1 MSSKKSVLGRG
12 LDALLPP
19 LPSPTGGAPSGGK
32 TPSGPAGSAPVSYL
46 AVDSLV
52 PNPFQPRVQFDE
64 NALGELSLSIKAHG
78 IVQPLAAVKRGGGF
92 MLVAGERRW
101 RAARMAGLQEV
112 PVIVLNL
119 TDQQMLEC
127 ALVENLQ
134 RSDLNSIE
142 EARAY
147 KALMDTF
154 GLSQEEVADR
164 MGKSRPAIA
173 NSLRLLRLE
182 TEYQHDIEAG
192 TITAGH
198 ARAMLSLEEGSD
210 RKRLR
215 DQIASQKLSVR
226 EAEAAAV
233 EIANKKVR
241 RKTPSKALDP
251 NLKRLRESLM
261 DAIGLRIEIKPLDR
275 KRGRIEIWY
284 DSTDDLERLLGAL
297 GIEP

>member
-1 MSSKKSVLGRG
+1 MSSRKSVLGRG

-19 LPSPTGGAPSGGK
+19 VAAPEPAAVHPGK
-32 TPSGPAGSAPVSYL
+32 NLPAGVTTL
-46 AVDSLV
+46 TVDSLV

-64 NALGELSLSIKAHG
+64 NALSELSLSIKSHG
-78 IVQPLAAVKRGGGF
+78 IVQPLAAVKRGTGY

-112 PVIVLNL
+112 PVIILNL
-119 TDQQMLEC
+119 SDKEMLEC

-147 KALMDTF
+147 KSLMDTF

-173 NSLRLLRLE
+173 NTLRLLRLE

-198 ARAMLSLEEGSD
+198 ARALLSLDDSSD

-215 DQIASQKLSVR
+215 DAIATSKLSVR
-226 EAEAAAV
+226 EAEATAV

-241 RKTPSKALDP
+241 RRTPSRPLDP
-251 NLKRLRESLM
+251 NMKRLREALI
-261 DAIGLRIEIKPLDR
+261 DAIGLRIEVKPLDR
-275 KRGRIEIWY
+275 KKGRIEIWY
-284 DSTDDLERLLGAL
+284 DGHDDLERLLGAL
-297 GIEP
+297 GIEL

>member
-1 MSSKKSVLGRG
+1 V
-12 LDALLPP
+12 AYLP
-19 LPSPTGGAPSGGK
+19 
-32 TPSGPAGSAPVSYL
+32 
-46 AVDSLV
+46 VDSLV

-64 NALGELSLSIKAHG
+64 NALGELSISIKAHG
-78 IVQPLAAVKRGGGF
+78 IVQPLAAVKRGTGY

-101 RAARMAGLQEV
+101 RAARMAGLTEV
-112 PVIVLNL
+112 PVILLNL

-134 RSDLNSIE
+134 RSDLNAIE

-192 TITAGH
+192 TISAGH
-198 ARAMLSLEEGSD
+198 ARALLSLEDSAD

-215 DQIASQKLSVR
+215 DSIAGARLSVR

-241 RKTPSKALDP
+241 RRTPSRPLDP
-251 NLKRLRESLM
+251 NMKRLRESLM
-261 DAIGLRIEIKPLDR
+261 DAIGLRVDIKPLDR

-284 DSTDDLERLLGAL
+284 EGHDDLERLLGAL